1 MTPKDC
7 GYIALG
13 VFIGVGALF
22 YRIDTPRSEA
32 CQTYKVATKSVV
44 SYALKPP
51 PAPPPDPIIIKE
63 KCPTPDNQKLS
74 DEKPETIE
82 QAEDKPRRHHR
93 RHNRVRRYWR

>member
-7 GYIALG
+7 GYVAAG
-13 VFIGVGALF
+13 VFIGVATLF
-22 YRIDTPRSEA
+22 YQIDTPRSES

-63 KCPTPDNQKLS
+63 KCPAPDNLKLS
-74 DEKPETIE
+74 DEKLETIE
-82 QAEDKPRRHHR
+82 HAEDKPRRHHR
-93 RHNRVRRYWR
+93 RHWRRRWR